1 MNDIYVCG
9 HRNPDTDSIVASMAY
24 ANLRNAL
31 GDREYKA
38 VRIGAIND
46 ETQRMLDRFGFEP
59 PMYIQTMRSQVSD
72 LDFDHPTELNK
83 SVPLDPARRTMQEA
97 NVSAIPILNDDGTLY
112 GMLSNGDIAA
122 YELRTVFDCHVEAL
136 PVFNLISVLE
146 GRLVN
151 EFSNLT
157 ETVTGKVTVALP
169 KAFDDASFT
178 DKDTILICGEQP
190 EIIQKAL
197 EAGVNCLILC
207 QTEVPQ
213 ELVDSTAPT
222 CIISTPLNARQAARL
237 IFQGIPVFRFCQTEG
252 LISFHLTD
260 FVDDVRETL
269 IDSRHHF
276 YPVLD
281 EQERVVGT
289 LSRYHLLRPRSKRVV
304 LVDHN
309 EAGQSVPG
317 LDQVEILEIIDHHR
331 LADIQ
336 TKMPIAVRNE
346 PVGST
351 NTILTAMYQERGFMP
366 SPAMAGLM
374 CAAILS
380 DTVMFKSPTCTKRDI
395 AMAERLARI
404 ARVSLEDLGKELF
417 SSAGIGDK
425 SAEELFKTDYKQF
438 HIAEKNLGVS
448 QITCVDAAAYLE
460 RKDEFLAVMEKIRK
474 AQEFDLVVLMLTDV
488 LSEGSH
494 LLYVGNAEIIRQAF
508 NVEPKDNVLFL
519 PGMMS
524 RKKQLIP
531 TLTALWG

>member
-9 HRNPDTDSIVASMAY
+9 HRNPDTDSIVAAMAY

-59 PMYIQTMRSQVSD
+59 PMYIQNMRAQVSD

-83 SVPLDPARRTMQEA
+83 SVPLDLAWRTMQDSG
-97 NVSAIPILNDDGTLY
+97 VSAIPILNDDGTLY
-112 GMLSNGDIAA
+112 GMLSTGDIAA
-122 YELRTVFDCHVEAL
+122 YELEKVFDCHVDSL
-136 PVFNLISVLE
+136 PLFNLISVLE

-151 EFSNLT
+151 EYSNIT
-157 ETVTGKVTVALP
+157 EAVTGKVTIALP
-169 KAFDDASFT
+169 KTFEDASFT
-178 DKDTILICGEQP
+178 DADSILICGDQP
-190 EIIQKAL
+190 EIIARAL
-197 EAGVNCLILC
+197 DAGVSCLILC

-213 ELVDSTAPT
+213 ELQESTAPT
-222 CIISTPLNARQAARL
+222 CIISTPLNARQVARL
-237 IFQGIPVFRFCQTEG
+237 IFQGIPVSRFCQTENI
-252 LISFHLTD
+252 ISFHLTD
-260 FVDDVRETL
+260 YVDDVRETL
-269 IDSRHHF
+269 INSRAHY
-276 YPVLD
+276 YPILD
-281 EQERVVGT
+281 EQEHVVGT
-289 LSRYHLLRPRSKRVV
+289 LSRYHMLRPRSKRVV

-309 EAGQSVPG
+309 EAAQSVPG
-317 LDQVEILEIIDHHR
+317 LDQVEIMAIIDHHR

-336 TKMPIAVRNE
+336 TKMPVAVRNE
-346 PVGST
+346 PVGCT
-351 NTILTAMYQERGFMP
+351 NTILTAMYQEHGVMP

-380 DTVMFKSPTCTKRDI
+380 DTVMFKSPTCTKKDI

-404 ARVSLEDLGKELF
+404 ARVSVEDLGKELF
-417 SSAGIGDK
+417 SSAGVTDK
-425 SAEELFKTDYKQF
+425 SAEELFRTDYKQF

-448 QITCVDAAAYLE
+448 QITCVGADAYLS
-460 RKDEFLAVMEKIRK
+460 RKAEFLETMEKIREK
-474 AQEFDLVVLMLTDV
+474 HEFDIVILMLTDV

-494 LLYVGNAEIIRQAF
+494 LLYVGSDDIMRQAF
-508 NVEPKDNVLFL
+508 NTEPKDNDLFI

>member
-38 VRIGAIND
+38 VRIGSIND

-59 PMYIQTMRSQVSD
+59 PMYIKNMRAQVSD

-83 SVPLDPARRTMQEA
+83 SVPLDLAWRSMRDGSI
-97 NVSAIPILNDDGTLY
+97 SALPILNDDGTLY
-112 GMLSNGDIAA
+112 GMLSAGDVATHD
-122 YELRTVFDCHVEAL
+122 LRTVYESHVEGI
-136 PVFNLISVLE
+136 PIFNLISVLE

-151 EFSNLT
+151 EFSNIADA
-157 ETVTGKVTVALP
+157 VSGNVVVALP
-169 KAFDDASFT
+169 KAFDDACFQDPDS
-178 DKDTILICGEQP
+178 IIICGEQP
-190 EIIQKAL
+190 DVIEKAL
-197 EAGVNCLILC
+197 SSGVNCLILC

-213 ELVDSTAPT
+213 ELQESSSPT
-222 CIISTPLNARQAARL
+222 VILSTPLDARQAARL
-237 IFQGIPVFRFCQTEG
+237 IFQAIPVFRLCATEN
-252 LISFHLTD
+252 IVSFHLAD
-260 FVDDVRETL
+260 YLDDVRETL
-269 IDSRHHF
+269 LSSRF
-276 YPVLD
+276 RCYPVLD
-281 EQERVVGT
+281 ENEHVVGT

-309 EAGQSVPG
+309 EASQSVPG

-351 NTILTAMYQERGFMP
+351 NTILTAMYQEHGVMP

-374 CAAILS
+374 AAAILS
-380 DTVMFKSPTCTKRDI
+380 DTVMFKSPTCTKRDV

-404 ARVSLEDLGKELF
+404 AHVSLDELGKELF
-417 SSAGIGDK
+417 TAAGTEGK

-438 HIAEKNLGVS
+438 HIAEKDLGVS
-448 QITCVDAAAYLE
+448 QITCVGSDAYLS

-474 AQEFDLVVLMLTDV
+474 DRDFDIVILMLTDV

-494 LLYVGNAEIIRQAF
+494 LLYVGSDEIIRQAF
-508 NVEPKDNVLFL
+508 NAEPKDHDLFI